1 MIPKILILGTME
13 CCLVSC
19 FLFSKVV
26 PKRQHFLFRL
36 GMMFFLEMIL
46 AFPLLLFRNKVSFYL
61 KNRSDPTL
69 LNFGMSFNVVTELIL
84 YLLLLTL
91 FFLVCHRITFQN
103 ALYCSVCAYLTQD
116 FAYTLFAFILPEA
129 SHRGSRSIKP
139 ETLWIEILIFL
150 LCNAVIYQLFIL
162 PVISRL
168 EQLAEIR
175 YPLIYMIFVLM
186 IGRILGT
193 QSSIH
198 LTAAGT
204 GSFRISLLY
213 DLLLTFSALAAQILI
228 FKQAHYKQRLVLER
242 KLRLLEYR
250 NFDAYRN
257 SVQVLR
263 KRTHDMKH
271 IIAALQQNQRAGNQK
286 ELLQELQNTINRY
299 DTSLNTGNAS
309 LDTLLTHAG
318 DRCQQQEILW
328 TCMAD
333 GKSLEFVDPFDLYIM
348 IGNAL
353 DNAIECLC
361 QIPEKEKRFLSIN
374 IRKKNCL
381 ILFSIRNYCPQMP
394 EMIQGL
400 PVTTKKEKLEHG
412 YGMKSIQE
420 IVQKYNGQMQVRF
433 ENHTFILD
441 VLLPSPN
448 PAS

>member
-1 MIPKILILGTME
+1 MITKILIFGTME
-13 CCLVSC
+13 CCLFTS
-19 FLFSKVV
+19 FLFSKVL

-36 GMMFFLEMIL
+36 WMMFFLEMVL

-61 KNRSDPTL
+61 KSSANSTL
-69 LNFGMSFNVVTELIL
+69 LNFGMSFNAVTELIL

-91 FFLVCHRITFQN
+91 FFWVCHRITFQN

-150 LCNAVIYQLFIL
+150 FCNAVVYQLFIL

-198 LTAAGT
+198 LTASDME
-204 GSFRISLLY
+204 SFRISLLY
-213 DLLLTFSALAAQILI
+213 DLLLTFSALAAQVLI
-228 FKQAHYKQRLVLER
+228 FKQVHYKQRLLLER

-257 SVQVLR
+257 SVQILR
-263 KRTHDMKH
+263 KRSHDMKH
-271 IIAALQQNQRAGNQK
+271 IIAALQQDQRAGNQK

-299 DTSLNTGNAS
+299 DASLNTGNAS

-318 DRCQQQEILW
+318 DQCQQQEILW

-361 QIPEKEKRFLSIN
+361 QVSEKEKRFLSIN
-374 IRKKNCL
+374 IRKKNSL
-381 ILFSIRNYCPQMP
+381 ILFSIRNYCPQIP
-394 EMIQGL
+394 QMIHGL

-441 VLLPSPN
+441 ILLPSPN

>member
-1 MIPKILILGTME
+1 MITKILILGTME
-13 CCLVSC
+13 CCLFTS
-19 FLFSKVV
+19 FLFSKVL

-36 GMMFFLEMIL
+36 WMMFFLEMVL

-61 KNRSDPTL
+61 KSSANSTL
-69 LNFGMSFNVVTELIL
+69 LNFGMSFNAVTELIL

-91 FFLVCHRITFQN
+91 FFWVCHSITFQN

-116 FAYTLFAFILPEA
+116 LAYTLFAFILPEA

-150 LCNAVIYQLFIL
+150 FCNAVVYQLFIL

-198 LTAAGT
+198 LTASDME
-204 GSFRISLLY
+204 SFRISLLY
-213 DLLLTFSALAAQILI
+213 DLLLTFSALAAQVLI
-228 FKQAHYKQRLVLER
+228 FKQVHYKQRLVLER

-257 SVQVLR
+257 SVQILR
-263 KRTHDMKH
+263 KRSHDMKH
-271 IIAALQQNQRAGNQK
+271 IIAALQQDQRAGNQK

-299 DTSLNTGNAS
+299 DASLNTGNAS

-318 DRCQQQEILW
+318 DQCQQQEILW

-361 QIPEKEKRFLSIN
+361 QVSEKEKRFLSIN
-374 IRKKNCL
+374 IRKKNSL
-381 ILFSIRNYCPQMP
+381 ILFSIRNYCPQTP
-394 EMIQGL
+394 QMIQGL

-441 VLLPSPN
+441 ILLPSPN

>member
-1 MIPKILILGTME
+1 MITKILILGTME
-13 CCLVSC
+13 CCLFTS
-19 FLFSKVV
+19 FLFSKVL

-36 GMMFFLEMIL
+36 WMMFFLEMVL

-61 KNRSDPTL
+61 KSSANSTL
-69 LNFGMSFNVVTELIL
+69 LNFGMSFNAVTELIL

-91 FFLVCHRITFQN
+91 FFWVCHSITFQN

-116 FAYTLFAFILPEA
+116 LAYTLFAFILPEA

-150 LCNAVIYQLFIL
+150 FCNAVVYQLFIL

-198 LTAAGT
+198 LTASDME
-204 GSFRISLLY
+204 SFRISLLY
-213 DLLLTFSALAAQILI
+213 DLLLTFSALAAQVLI
-228 FKQAHYKQRLVLER
+228 FKQVHYKQRLVLER

-257 SVQVLR
+257 SVQILR
-263 KRTHDMKH
+263 KRSHDMKH
-271 IIAALQQNQRAGNQK
+271 IIAALQQDQRAGNQK

-299 DTSLNTGNAS
+299 DASLNTGNAS

-318 DRCQQQEILW
+318 DQCQQQEILW

-361 QIPEKEKRFLSIN
+361 QVSEKEKRFLSIN
-374 IRKKNCL
+374 IRKKNSL
-381 ILFSIRNYCPQMP
+381 ILFSIRNYCPQIP
-394 EMIQGL
+394 QMIHGL

>member
-1 MIPKILILGTME
+1 MITKILIFGTME
-13 CCLVSC
+13 CCLFTS
-19 FLFSKVV
+19 FLFSKVL

-36 GMMFFLEMIL
+36 WMMFFLEMVL

-61 KNRSDPTL
+61 KSSANSTL
-69 LNFGMSFNVVTELIL
+69 LNFGMSFNAVTELIL

-91 FFLVCHRITFQN
+91 FFWVCHRITFQN

-198 LTAAGT
+198 LTASDME
-204 GSFRISLLY
+204 SFRISLLY
-213 DLLLTFSALAAQILI
+213 DLLLTFSALAAQVLI
-228 FKQAHYKQRLVLER
+228 FKQVHYKQRLLLER

-257 SVQVLR
+257 SVQILR
-263 KRTHDMKH
+263 KRSHDMKH
-271 IIAALQQNQRAGNQK
+271 IIAALQQDQRAGNQK

-299 DTSLNTGNAS
+299 DASLNTGNAS

-318 DRCQQQEILW
+318 DQCQQQEILW

-361 QIPEKEKRFLSIN
+361 QVSEKEKRFLSIN
-374 IRKKNCL
+374 IRKKNSL
-381 ILFSIRNYCPQMP
+381 ILFSIRNYCPQIP
-394 EMIQGL
+394 QMIHGL

-441 VLLPSPN
+441 ILLPSPN

>member
-1 MIPKILILGTME
+1 MITKILILGTME
-13 CCLVSC
+13 CCLFTS
-19 FLFSKVV
+19 FLFSKVL

-36 GMMFFLEMIL
+36 WMMFFLEMVL

-61 KNRSDPTL
+61 KSSANSTL
-69 LNFGMSFNVVTELIL
+69 LNFGMSFNAVTELIL

-91 FFLVCHRITFQN
+91 FFWVCHSITFQN

-116 FAYTLFAFILPEA
+116 LAYTLFAFILPEA

-150 LCNAVIYQLFIL
+150 FCNAVVYQLFIL

-198 LTAAGT
+198 LTASDME
-204 GSFRISLLY
+204 SFRISLLY
-213 DLLLTFSALAAQILI
+213 DLLLTFSALAAQVLI
-228 FKQAHYKQRLVLER
+228 FKQVHYKQRLVLER

-257 SVQVLR
+257 SVQILR
-263 KRTHDMKH
+263 KRSHDMKH
-271 IIAALQQNQRAGNQK
+271 IIAALQQDQRAGNQK

-299 DTSLNTGNAS
+299 DASLNTGNAS

-318 DRCQQQEILW
+318 DQCQQQEILW

-361 QIPEKEKRFLSIN
+361 QVSEKEKRFLSIN
-374 IRKKNCL
+374 IRKKNSL
-381 ILFSIRNYCPQMP
+381 ILFSIRNYCPQIP
-394 EMIQGL
+394 QMIHGL

-441 VLLPSPN
+441 ILLPSPN

>member
-1 MIPKILILGTME
+1 MITKILILGTME
-13 CCLVSC
+13 CCLFTS
-19 FLFSKVV
+19 FLFSKVL

-36 GMMFFLEMIL
+36 WMMFFLEMVL

-61 KNRSDPTL
+61 KSSANSTL
-69 LNFGMSFNVVTELIL
+69 LNFGMSFNAVTELIL

-91 FFLVCHRITFQN
+91 FFWVCHSITFQN

-150 LCNAVIYQLFIL
+150 FCNAVVYQLFIL

-198 LTAAGT
+198 LTASDME
-204 GSFRISLLY
+204 SFRISLLY
-213 DLLLTFSALAAQILI
+213 DLLLTFSALAAQVLI
-228 FKQAHYKQRLVLER
+228 FKQVHYKQRLVLER
-242 KLRLLEYR
+242 KLRLLECR

-257 SVQVLR
+257 SVQILR
-263 KRTHDMKH
+263 KRSHDMKH
-271 IIAALQQNQRAGNQK
+271 IIAALQQDQRAGNQK

-299 DTSLNTGNAS
+299 DASLNTGNAS

-318 DRCQQQEILW
+318 DQCQQQEILW

-361 QIPEKEKRFLSIN
+361 QVSEKEKRFLSIN
-374 IRKKNCL
+374 IRKKNSL
-381 ILFSIRNYCPQMP
+381 ILFSIRNYCPQIP
-394 EMIQGL
+394 QMIHGL

-441 VLLPSPN
+441 ILLPSPN

>member
-1 MIPKILILGTME
+1 MITKILIFGTME
-13 CCLVSC
+13 CCLFTS
-19 FLFSKVV
+19 FLFSKVL

-36 GMMFFLEMIL
+36 WMMFFLEMVL

-61 KNRSDPTL
+61 KSSANSTL
-69 LNFGMSFNVVTELIL
+69 LNFGMSFNAVTELIL

-91 FFLVCHRITFQN
+91 FFWVCHSITFQN

-116 FAYTLFAFILPEA
+116 LAYTLFAFILPEA

-150 LCNAVIYQLFIL
+150 FCNAVVYQLFIL

-198 LTAAGT
+198 LTASDME
-204 GSFRISLLY
+204 SFRISLLY
-213 DLLLTFSALAAQILI
+213 DLLLTFSALAAQVLI
-228 FKQAHYKQRLVLER
+228 FKQVHYKQRLVLER

-257 SVQVLR
+257 SVQILR
-263 KRTHDMKH
+263 KRSHDMKH
-271 IIAALQQNQRAGNQK
+271 IIAALQQDQRAGNQK

-299 DTSLNTGNAS
+299 DASLNTGNAS

-318 DRCQQQEILW
+318 DQCQQQEILW

-361 QIPEKEKRFLSIN
+361 QVSEKEKRFLSIN
-374 IRKKNCL
+374 IRKKNSL
-381 ILFSIRNYCPQMP
+381 ILFSIRNYCPQIP
-394 EMIQGL
+394 QMIHGL

-441 VLLPSPN
+441 ILLPSPN

>member
-1 MIPKILILGTME
+1 MITKILILGTME
-13 CCLVSC
+13 CCLFTS
-19 FLFSKVV
+19 FLFSKVL

-36 GMMFFLEMIL
+36 WMMFFLEMVL

-61 KNRSDPTL
+61 KSSANSTL
-69 LNFGMSFNVVTELIL
+69 LNFGMSFNAVTELIL

-91 FFLVCHRITFQN
+91 FFWVCHRITFQN

-150 LCNAVIYQLFIL
+150 FCNAVVYQLFIL

-198 LTAAGT
+198 LTASDME
-204 GSFRISLLY
+204 SFRISLLY
-213 DLLLTFSALAAQILI
+213 DLLLTFSALAAQVLI
-228 FKQAHYKQRLVLER
+228 FKQVHYKQRLLLER

-257 SVQVLR
+257 SVQILR
-263 KRTHDMKH
+263 KRSHDMKH
-271 IIAALQQNQRAGNQK
+271 IIAALQQDQRAGNQK

-299 DTSLNTGNAS
+299 DASLNTGNAS

-318 DRCQQQEILW
+318 DQCQQQEILW

-361 QIPEKEKRFLSIN
+361 QVSEKEKRFLSIN
-374 IRKKNCL
+374 IRKKNSL
-381 ILFSIRNYCPQMP
+381 ILFSIRNYCPQIP
-394 EMIQGL
+394 QMIHGL

-441 VLLPSPN
+441 ILLPSPN